1 MQVLETDSN
10 EAAVVL
16 GDEKVIK
23 NVEALGPVEVKGVLL
38 LLEGALRLAEYLGK
52 YFFSEALAQIFIAC
66 RIMKIVKLSIHLVK
80 PAGDDHVLRLK
91 FFTEENGGEDLR

>member
-38 LLEGALRLAEYLGK
+38 LLEGALRLAEYLGN
-52 YFFSEALAQIFIAC
+52 YFFREALAQIFIAC
-66 RIMKIVKLSIHLVK
+66 
-80 PAGDDHVLRLK
+80 
-91 FFTEENGGEDLR
+91 